1 MGLPDD
7 ANRVAMAGSSVFLVC
22 MAWDRWIDVLR
33 NSDDTAARHWWD
45 YIKKKNKG
53 GTMIDN
59 LIQVQAHNGPLLYA
73 RPGSTDE
80 TVIREIWQENVYR
93 MEPGDC
99 DGVVV
104 DIGANIGAFTTY
116 AALHGASRVIA
127 VEPDYDNLQVF
138 NLNVETLSLN
148 PRILMWP
155 CAVWSSQGS
164 VQFLSSAG
172 GSRVEPTGP
181 LLVPAHTLAGI
192 LSASSSPSIATMKM
206 DIEGSEYPVI
216 ASTPR
221 EVLQCVCYLTME
233 FHATD
238 AATFG
243 ALVAKLTETHC
254 VQTLGSY
261 ERGGY
266 LYCRRYQ

>member
-1 MGLPDD
+1 
-7 ANRVAMAGSSVFLVC
+7 
-22 MAWDRWIDVLR
+22 
-33 NSDDTAARHWWD
+33 
-45 YIKKKNKG
+45 
-53 GTMIDN
+53 MIDK
-59 LIQVQAHNGPLLYA
+59 LIQVQAHNGPLLYT

-104 DIGANIGAFTTY
+104 DLGANIGAFSVY
-116 AALHGASRVIA
+116 AALHGASTVIA
-127 VEPDYDNLQVF
+127 IEPDDDNQAVLKG
-138 NLNVETLSLN
+138 NIESLRLEN
-148 PRILMWP
+148 CVHVYP
-155 CAVWSSQGS
+155 CAVWSESGVVRFCS
-164 VQFLSSAG
+164 NAG
-172 GSRVEPTGP
+172 GSRVAVADGQI
-181 LLVPAHTLAGI
+181 LVPSLPLESI
-192 LSASSSPSIATMKM
+192 LFSACAYGDIATMKI

-221 EVLQCVCYLTME
+221 DILQRIRYLTME
-233 FHATD
+233 FHTTD

-261 ERGGY
+261 KRGGY
-266 LYCRRYQ
+266 IYARKY

>member
-1 MGLPDD
+1 
-7 ANRVAMAGSSVFLVC
+7 
-22 MAWDRWIDVLR
+22 
-33 NSDDTAARHWWD
+33 
-45 YIKKKNKG
+45 
-53 GTMIDN
+53 MIYE
-59 LIQVQAHNGPLLYA
+59 LTPVQANNGPLLYA

-80 TVIREIWQENVYR
+80 IVIREIWQENVYR

-104 DIGANIGAFTTY
+104 DLGANIGAFSVY
-116 AALHGASRVIA
+116 AALHGASAVIA
-127 VEPDYDNLQVF
+127 IEPDDDNHTVLKENIE
-138 NLNVETLSLN
+138 NLHLEKRVHLYL
-148 PRILMWP
+148 
-155 CAVWSSQGS
+155 CAVWSESGVVRFCS
-164 VQFLSSAG
+164 NAG
-172 GSRVEPTGP
+172 GSRVAVADGQA
-181 LLVPAHTLAGI
+181 LVPSLSLERI
-192 LSASSSPSIATMKM
+192 LYSACAYGDIATMKI

-221 EVLQCVCYLTME
+221 EVLQRIRYLTME

-243 ALVAKLTETHC
+243 ALVAKLAETHC

-266 LYCRRYQ
+266 VYCRRYQ